1 LIADGSIEL
10 RSGVSVEALG
20 EHTVLL
26 SDGSELPADVVVYA
40 TGYDRGPA
48 AKVPDGFKPAELA
61 QIRGRTHLVNSD
73 QNGSHH
79 GS

>member
-1 LIADGSIEL
+1 MAASNL
-10 RSGVSVEALG
+10 RSGVRAEALR

-26 SDGSELPADVVVYA
+26 SDGSSELPADVVVYA
-40 TGYDRGPA
+40 TGYDRAPA
-48 AKVPDGFKPAELA
+48 AKVSDGFKPAGLA
-61 QIRGRTHLVNSD
+61 QIRGRTHLVNSN